1 MPRFTHIISL
11 TAALALPLGAQQNS
25 VVQQGN
31 WDPQQILR
39 AETFVKP
46 PANVER
52 MIMTPRTDI
61 TFTNPS
67 PDRKWF
73 LKTTGPDRGD
83 IEAYGK
89 PHLNLGG
96 LQIDHKANR
105 ARTVTTST
113 RHGLYLVDPRT
124 QATKTIET
132 PKGATLWAQTW
143 SPNGTQI
150 AYIANFDDA
159 SHIFVADVA
168 SGKSVQ
174 ITKTPVNAR
183 HS

>member
-1 MPRFTHIISL
+1 MPRFPRFAILTIS
-11 TAALALPLGAQQNS
+11 AALPLGAQNA
-25 VVQQGN
+25 VVQQGG

-52 MIMTPRTDI
+52 MIMSPRTDI
-61 TFTNPS
+61 TFTAPS

-73 LKTTGPDRGD
+73 LKDTGPDRGD
-83 IEAYGK
+83 IELYGK
-89 PHLNLGG
+89 AHLNLGG

-113 RHGLYLVDPRT
+113 RTGLVLVDPRT
-124 QATKTIET
+124 QATKVIET
-132 PKGATLWAQTW
+132 PKGATLWSQTW

-159 SHIFVADVA
+159 SHIFVA
-168 SGKSVQ
+168 
-174 ITKTPVNAR
+174 
-183 HS
+183 